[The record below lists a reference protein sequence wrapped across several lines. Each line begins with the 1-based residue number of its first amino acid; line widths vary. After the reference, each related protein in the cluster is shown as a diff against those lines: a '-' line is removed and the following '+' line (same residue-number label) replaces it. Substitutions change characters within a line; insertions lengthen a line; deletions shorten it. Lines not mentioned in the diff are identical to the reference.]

1 MWHHIRPFLW
11 YVSVCHFCQLP
22 SLFDPLS
29 SAILSQGKSSQWCTG
44 GHPLLTTSLDSAHSH
59 SHKHNSPWAAAFFS
73 SGRYGW
79 LLICLCMQC
88 ALKHCTFCYV
98 GRPPTPTL
106 KAGLWVFLLLLGD
119 PGSTLLYIDW
129 IKHMW
134 AFIYWSLYFHVC
146 LKCFIIQK
154 LFPNATIDQILFTI
168 IRGNIICCCFLNI
181 WVKN

>member
-1 MWHHIRPFLW
+1 MHGRAPTLD
-11 YVSVCHFCQLP
+11 YVTRQ
-22 SLFDPLS
+22 
-29 SAILSQGKSSQWCTG
+29 
-44 GHPLLTTSLDSAHSH
+44 
-59 SHKHNSPWAAAFFS
+59 
-73 SGRYGW
+73 
-79 LLICLCMQC
+79 
-88 ALKHCTFCYV
+88 CTFSQSQ
-98 GRPPTPTL
+98 TQFTL
-106 KAGLWVFLLLLGD
+106 GSSLLLFRKVWLAVNLPLYAMCLKTLYFLLCGQPSYPHLESRIVGFSPIIRGPRLC
-119 PGSTLLYIDW
+119 TLLYTDW